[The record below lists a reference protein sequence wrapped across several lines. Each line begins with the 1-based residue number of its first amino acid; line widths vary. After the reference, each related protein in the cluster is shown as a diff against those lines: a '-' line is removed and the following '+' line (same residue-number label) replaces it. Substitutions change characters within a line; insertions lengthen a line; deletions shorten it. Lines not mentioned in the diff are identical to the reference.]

1 MSRTTLIYLGI
12 FVVLLVA
19 DIARELTPAG
29 PTPISFSIPAVA
41 AEGVTRIKL
50 YSKEG
55 EVLLE
60 KDGAGWKVGAPI
72 NYPADKAQVE
82 GLLKTFEK
90 AITMDF
96 KVGEDPALQ
105 AQYELT
111 EEQALKVEIFK
122 GEVAE
127 VALLVGKN
135 GPMGTNF
142 VRPVGSPE
150 IFRAKV
156 GARSR
161 FEKKP
166 GDWRDKRVM
175 AVEQADITSLVVVEA
190 TQKLSFTKTGDLWQ
204 SVEPAGLDLDQASI
218 DGMAR
223 SFANLRAQEILE
235 GEAPGGSGVENP
247 SLMVTATLKDGS
259 TREIR
264 AGFKKD
270 DTTVYV
276 GRSTDDRRFEVSASS
291 LDSFRKKP
299 EELRNKSLLSFQAED
314 LARLSIVKGE
324 RRVVIETGA
333 TPGEWQVVE
342 PKGGAVDSQSM
353 MTLALTLGSLRAQD
367 FAPSDITATAAGLDK
382 DTIDI
387 EVILKAGNTLKMQL
401 GGGAGD
407 ALRYARAEGG
417 PIMTLRT
424 QTVASIA
431 KLVGG

>member
-1 MSRTTLIYLGI
+1 MSRTTLIYLAL
-12 FVVLLVA
+12 FVGLLVA
-19 DIARELTPAG
+19 DIARELTPDG
-29 PTPISFSIPAVA
+29 PTPISFSLPAVA
-41 AEGVTRIKL
+41 PEGVTRIVL
-50 YSKEG
+50 HSKEG
-55 EVLLE
+55 EVQLE
-60 KDGAGWKVGAPI
+60 KAGTEWMVGAPI
-72 NYPADKAQVE
+72 NYPADKSLVE

-122 GEVAE
+122 GDVAE

-142 VRPVGSPE
+142 VRPVGSAE

-156 GARSR
+156 GSRSR

-166 GDWRDKRVM
+166 GDWRDKRVVV
-175 AVEQADITSLVVVEA
+175 VEQADITTLTVVEA
-190 TQKLSFTKTGDLWQ
+190 GQKLSFTKVGDLWQ
-204 SVEPAGLDLDQASI
+204 SVEPAGLDLDQSSV

-223 SFANLRAQEILE
+223 SFANLRATEILE
-235 GEAPGGSGVENP
+235 GEAPGGSGMDNP
-247 SLMVTATLKDGS
+247 SLTITATLKDGN

-270 DTTVYV
+270 DNTVYV
-276 GRSTDDRRFEVSASS
+276 GRNTDDRRFEVRSGS
-291 LDSFRKKP
+291 LDGFRKKP
-299 EELRNKSLLSFQAED
+299 EELRNKSLMSFQAED
-314 LARLSIVKGE
+314 LARLSITKGE

-333 TPGEWQVVE
+333 TAGEWQVVE
-342 PKGGAVDSQSM
+342 PKGGAVDAQSM

-367 FAPSDITATAAGLDK
+367 FAPADVTAASAGLEK

-387 EVILKAGNTLKMQL
+387 EVVLKAGNALKIQL

-407 ALRYARAEGG
+407 GLRYGRAAGG
-417 PIMTLRT
+417 PIMILRT
-424 QTVASIA
+424 QTLASVA